1 MNDKTPP
8 VYAIRPFVGKLVI
21 LSKTLNSIL
30 VYDMVFDSREL
41 AAWYVKQLENSLL
54 RELIETGFK

>member
-1 MNDKTPP
+1 MNDKTPH
-8 VYAIRPFVGKLVI
+8 VYTIRPFVGQLVI

-41 AAWYVKQLENSLL
+41 AAWYVEQLENS
-54 RELIETGFK
+54 IYD